1 MKELVDE
8 KVRVTIESDAR
19 LEEMTIMQSDIVQR
33 HQTSI
38 AYKSSGNEESL
49 AGYSR
54 DYDKLTFKKEEKEV
68 QQTEMETQINELNE
82 EISNQENDIRNLDYE
97 SNERK
102 RGQLKG
108 EFDNLVRQ
116 RERLNGR
123 LGQLENTIEEIEEEL
138 NSDKYRLAESN
149 YRKKSIEA
157 RCRYHVVNDLNKYY
171 MALEWSIMRFHQE
184 RMKVINKIIRELWRA
199 TYRGNDIDYIE
210 IETEDGADL
219 SNAGADKRK
228 AVNYRVI
235 MVKNEARLDM
245 RGRCSAG
252 QKVLASLI
260 IRLALAETFSTSCGM
275 IALDEPTTNL
285 DRENIESLAQALADL
300 VAKRSVQKN
309 FQLIVITHDEELID
323 HLSRIDQVDYYY
335 RVSRDEKG
343 RSIIRRNLN
352 NMR

>member
-1 MKELVDE
+1 
-8 KVRVTIESDAR
+8 
-19 LEEMTIMQSDIVQR
+19 
-33 HQTSI
+33 
-38 AYKSSGNEESL
+38 
-49 AGYSR
+49 
-54 DYDKLTFKKEEKEV
+54 
-68 QQTEMETQINELNE
+68 
-82 EISNQENDIRNLDYE
+82 
-97 SNERK
+97 
-102 RGQLKG
+102 
-108 EFDNLVRQ
+108 
-116 RERLNGR
+116 
-123 LGQLENTIEEIEEEL
+123 
-138 NSDKYRLAESN
+138 
-149 YRKKSIEA
+149 
-157 RCRYHVVNDLNKYY
+157 
-171 MALEWSIMRFHQE
+171 MRFHQE

-300 VAKRSVQKN
+300 VAKRSAQKN
-309 FQLIVITHDEELID
+309 FQLIVITHDDDLID
-323 HLSRIDQVDYYY
+323 QLSRMDQVDYYY
-335 RVSRDEKG
+335 KVSRDEKG
-343 RSIIRRNLN
+343 RSTIRRNAN
-352 NMR
+352 SSMR